1 MTDCL
6 SLGDNQALKT
16 FYEKMKNEKMMQ
28 KPKFEHPVILRGNL
42 LLHAHVLRLSHLL
55 TPVITSDCKWS
66 FQFALGI
73 SAMLLINSK

>member
-1 MTDCL
+1 MTV
-6 SLGDNQALKT
+6 GDNQALKT

-55 TPVITSDCKWS
+55 TPVIIIISGYKWTL
-66 FQFALGI
+66 QFAFGNTAVQSHDMI
-73 SAMLLINSK
+73 